1 MKNLIRLNKALAR
14 SGVCSRRKADALI
27 SSGQVMVNDQVIREL
42 GTAVDPEKDRIMFR
56 GRDISANRADQDGL
70 VYVAL
75 NKPVQTVTTVS
86 DPQGRKTVID
96 FLPDNLK
103 KKRLYPVGRLDFFSQ
118 GLIILT
124 NDGELTHRLTH
135 PSWEHPKVYRLIV
148 RGKPG
153 PRILETIARGMTL
166 KDGRQLAPVKVRILS
181 FGLDRTTLEMILIQG
196 VNRQIRRMCD
206 DLGLTILKLTRTSHG
221 PLSLGNLR
229 PGQSRELTPD
239 EVRNLRKSVGL
250 SFVGK
255 RETS

>member
-1 MKNLIRLNKALAR
+1 MKNLIRLNKALAS
-14 SGVCSRRKADALI
+14 SGVCSRRKADELI
-27 SSGQVMVNDQVIREL
+27 SSGQVMVNDQVVREL
-42 GTAVDPEKDRIMFR
+42 GTRVDPEKDRIMFQ
-56 GRDISANRADQDGL
+56 GRNISANQADQDDPA
-70 VYVAL
+70 YVAL
-75 NKPVQTVTTVS
+75 NKPVQVVSTVS

-135 PSWEHPKVYRLIV
+135 PSWEHPKVYLLV
-148 RGKPG
+148 VKEKPVN
-153 PRILETIARGMTL
+153 RMLETMARGMTL

-196 VNRQIRRMCD
+196 INRQIRRMCD

-229 PGQSRELTPD
+229 PGQIRELTPD
-239 EVRNLRKSVGL
+239 EVRILRKSVGL
-250 SFVGK
+250 SFAGK